1 MFGKEDFIAVWV
13 MSIILIFVKAVA
25 FWVLWNWLIVYMFKL
40 PEITV
45 WQSIGGWFLYAVVTL
60 KLNIKK

>member
-1 MFGKEDFIAVWV
+1 MFGKEDFIAVWIT
-13 MSIILIFVKAVA
+13 SIILTFVKAVA
-25 FWVLWNWLIVYMFKL
+25 FWVLWNWLIVGMFNL

>member
-1 MFGKEDFIAVWV
+1 MSGKEDFIAVWIK
-13 MSIILIFVKAVA
+13 SIILTFVKAVA
-25 FWVLWNWLIVYMFKL
+25 FWVLWNWLIVGMFNL

>member
-13 MSIILIFVKAVA
+13 MSILLTFVKAIA

-40 PEITV
+40 SEITV

>member
-1 MFGKEDFIAVWV
+1 MSGKEDFIAVWIT
-13 MSIILIFVKAVA
+13 SIILTFVKAVA
-25 FWVLWNWLIVYMFKL
+25 FWVLWNWLIVGMFNL